1 MTRIE
6 IVLDKSVYTCPDSVN
21 AQIIIVNERQ
31 MNLKRLVCEIKGME
45 EISYLVTV
53 TQYSGSGQ
61 SSTRVER
68 QTDSKVFFHHTFNL
82 FDPNLYKQ
90 NDRSDGFD
98 FKPGRH
104 VFTAIF
110 HLPAGLSW

>member
-45 EISYLVTV
+45 EIPIL
-53 TQYSGSGQ
+53 
-61 SSTRVER
+61 
-68 QTDSKVFFHHTFNL
+68 
-82 FDPNLYKQ
+82 
-90 NDRSDGFD
+90 
-98 FKPGRH
+98 
-104 VFTAIF
+104 
-110 HLPAGLSW
+110 LP